1 MDAVVIASD
10 EAEAQAAE
18 AVEEHHAQLAGAL
31 ALKVDALAAVARAG
45 GPLDPEVRAD
55 LVVWCRDELV
65 PHALAE
71 ERTLYAAAAR
81 RPEARLLV
89 EAMLAEHRVII
100 GLVEDLERAADA
112 VGAAVSAA
120 ALRAVFQVH
129 LAKENDQ
136 VLPLLVG
143 APDVSLADLLGGM
156 HELLGGHADEGHVS
170 VDAAGRPTRTA
181 AAAPVTPATAVRP
194 TLRRPP
200 CSTPAPSRTRSGT
213 RPSSVLSTA
222 YARAVAWSWSPRTTP
237 SGCWP
242 SSSGA
247 HPAPSRSSTWSA
259 GPTPGGFCWCAR
271 IVSAPMPDPRDARQM
286 SGRREGD
293 AWVVLGHAEV
303 VAAATTGSAVQQDQ
317 HPSAIPNTLDGRRP
331 CRSTAP
337 VVDRYLTDE
346 RVANE
351 EPQCRAHAAAIV
363 DALPRGVTV
372 RTVAHIGTPYAV
384 RSQSSWLGWP
394 ATLED
399 ELVQWIR
406 DNHAATRSG
415 DRNRMREVAER
426 FDQMIRELLD
436 TRRSAP
442 TADVTSELLD
452 DTVDGR
458 PLTTEEIVS
467 ILRNWTAGDLGS
479 LATSVGVLVRCLASD
494 SDIQRQV
501 RSLVAAGDRLALAAA
516 AEEIL
521 RIDDP
526 SCSTA
531 GWRPGR
537 SSWAA
542 RPSPRASRS
551 C

>member
-1 MDAVVIASD
+1 MRARCP
-10 EAEAQAAE
+10 
-18 AVEEHHAQLAGAL
+18 
-31 ALKVDALAAVARAG
+31 VA
-45 GPLDPEVRAD
+45 
-55 LVVWCRDELV
+55 
-65 PHALAE
+65 
-71 ERTLYAAAAR
+71 
-81 RPEARLLV
+81 
-89 EAMLAEHRVII
+89 
-100 GLVEDLERAADA
+100 
-112 VGAAVSAA
+112 
-120 ALRAVFQVH
+120 
-129 LAKENDQ
+129 
-136 VLPLLVG
+136 
-143 APDVSLADLLGGM
+143 
-156 HELLGGHADEGHVS
+156 
-170 VDAAGRPTRTA
+170 
-181 AAAPVTPATAVRP
+181 
-194 TLRRPP
+194 
-200 CSTPAPSRTRSGT
+200 
-213 RPSSVLSTA
+213 
-222 YARAVAWSWSPRTTP
+222 
-237 SGCWP
+237 
-242 SSSGA
+242 
-247 HPAPSRSSTWSA
+247 
-259 GPTPGGFCWCAR
+259 
-271 IVSAPMPDPRDARQM
+271 
-286 SGRREGD
+286 REGD

-303 VAAATTGSAVQQDQ
+303 VAAATDPERLSSRVS
-317 HPSAIPNTLDGRRP
+317 PRRAIPNTLDGADHAAYR
-331 CRSTAP
+331 A

-442 TADVTSELLD
+442 TADVTSELLH

-479 LATSVGVLVRCLASD
+479 LATSVGVLVRCLASH
-494 SDIQRQV
+494 SDIQRQM

-526 SCSTA
+526 FVFNRRVATRTIELGGETITEGESVLLNWTA
-531 GWRPGR
+531 ANRDPSVFGDPDRFDPAGNSGANLVFGIGPHACPGR
-537 SSWAA
+537 ALTLMELRVMLEELLGRTDWIEPAQDRPAVRETPPVGGWA
-542 RPSPRASRS
+542 RVPVVLR
-551 C
+551 